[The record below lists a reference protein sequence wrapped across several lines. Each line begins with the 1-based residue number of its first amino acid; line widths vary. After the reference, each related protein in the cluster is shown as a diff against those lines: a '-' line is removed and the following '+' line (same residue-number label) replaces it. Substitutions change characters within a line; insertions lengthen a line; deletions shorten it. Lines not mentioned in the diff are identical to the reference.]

1 MFGVLCFDGGGF
13 LSVFLYNYVVVSLIV
28 AVLDVV
34 LAITAFKK
42 GTLRGKALGGTCV
55 GCALVDLSYLGSALV
70 KNYFLYSCLSS
81 IYFICIDFM
90 LVCLVVFA
98 LDFCK
103 MRRTSAG
110 KAHFVFAAAFITVEI
125 LMFAINPF
133 KEVAISYVQRNTP
146 FAIYSYDMHFWFYVH
161 LTFCYAMVGT
171 VVYFLIRKVISVPM
185 EYKRQYLYASLGVVA
200 IVGVNAVFLFLPYLS
215 VYNFLD
221 YSILGY
227 SVGAYV
233 FYWACFQYSSKGMLK
248 LFKMSIFENIDQGL
262 VLFDNADQLILHNEV
277 ADRQWPNVV
286 FSEMMSMENFKRQ
299 CKLDLD
305 SRLDA
310 CVLQCYSDNAGES
323 KPLRCEF
330 RTLKNKKNRVLG
342 HLFTFSNAQ
351 QATDPLTGFHNWDD
365 FCYYLEDN
373 KNRLNSDI
381 VVVACDV
388 IALSFINNTRGRLAG
403 DQKLKN
409 LADLVRMYFPREAYF
424 VRGQDANFVIMMLGS
439 EVADAVQCIENVR
452 SQIDVSIQYAV
463 NQVSGSDNLFDGIQD
478 TLKALK
484 QKKLMNKDSAH
495 SMILNSLVQAL
506 QECDSDTEEH
516 VRRTQLMGAEL
527 GKRIGLSDV
536 QQSDLS
542 LLCLL
547 HDIGKIG
554 VPLEI
559 LNKPGKLTP
568 EEWDVLRS
576 HSVKGYQIA
585 KSSSELSGIADM
597 ILHHHERWD
606 GGGYPDGLTRESI
619 PLLSRVIA
627 VVDAYDAMV
636 NNRSYRPALT
646 QETALNE
653 LKRCAGSQFDP
664 SIVAEFIKLVESLPQ
679 ELAVAQSKA
688 SGNVDRVKSM
698 VHEEMNQS
706 FDSSKARTVHKL
718 PFSRY
723 VVDEQF
729 NIVSVDKAFEELTGY
744 TQEDVIN
751 NHMNHLSL
759 VPEDERTEYLGLVME
774 ETSTKSQAFFEHRLV
789 RKDGTII
796 YVFCIGRQFYDSAAR
811 AGRSEIVVTD
821 ASASYSLRVMAD
833 VERNKARRRE
843 AEWENAFRKDALTG
857 VLTRSA
863 FKNDTEFKLLEGKS
877 KVMLLMVDVDH
888 FKGYNDTYGH
898 VAGDEFLTLVGQTL
912 LSCLRRDDIAGRMG
926 GDEFA
931 AALFFK
937 KDCTDEFM
945 YQRAQQIFDKV
956 NMILSMSPHATSLSM
971 GAVIA
976 NEEVSSFSDL
986 YDNADKRLYK
996 SKEGGRSRLSVN

>member
-1 MFGVLCFDGGGF
+1 
-13 LSVFLYNYVVVSLIV
+13 
-28 AVLDVV
+28 
-34 LAITAFKK
+34 
-42 GTLRGKALGGTCV
+42 
-55 GCALVDLSYLGSALV
+55 
-70 KNYFLYSCLSS
+70 
-81 IYFICIDFM
+81 
-90 LVCLVVFA
+90 
-98 LDFCK
+98 
-103 MRRTSAG
+103 
-110 KAHFVFAAAFITVEI
+110 
-125 LMFAINPF
+125 
-133 KEVAISYVQRNTP
+133 
-146 FAIYSYDMHFWFYVH
+146 
-161 LTFCYAMVGT
+161 
-171 VVYFLIRKVISVPM
+171 
-185 EYKRQYLYASLGVVA
+185 
-200 IVGVNAVFLFLPYLS
+200 
-215 VYNFLD
+215 
-221 YSILGY
+221 
-227 SVGAYV
+227 
-233 FYWACFQYSSKGMLK
+233 
-248 LFKMSIFENIDQGL
+248 
-262 VLFDNADQLILHNEV
+262 
-277 ADRQWPNVV
+277 
-286 FSEMMSMENFKRQ
+286 
-299 CKLDLD
+299 
-305 SRLDA
+305 
-310 CVLQCYSDNAGES
+310 
-323 KPLRCEF
+323 
-330 RTLKNKKNRVLG
+330 
-342 HLFTFSNAQ
+342 
-351 QATDPLTGFHNWDD
+351 
-365 FCYYLEDN
+365 
-373 KNRLNSDI
+373 
-381 VVVACDV
+381 
-388 IALSFINNTRGRLAG
+388 
-403 DQKLKN
+403 
-409 LADLVRMYFPREAYF
+409 
-424 VRGQDANFVIMMLGS
+424 
-439 EVADAVQCIENVR
+439 
-452 SQIDVSIQYAV
+452 
-463 NQVSGSDNLFDGIQD
+463 
-478 TLKALK
+478 
-484 QKKLMNKDSAH
+484 
-495 SMILNSLVQAL
+495 
-506 QECDSDTEEH
+506 
-516 VRRTQLMGAEL
+516 MGAEL
-527 GKRIGLSDV
+527 GKRIGLNDV

-751 NHMNHLSL
+751 NHINHLSL
-759 VPEDERTEYLGLVME
+759 VPEEDRTEYMGLVME
-774 ETSTKSQAFFEHRLV
+774 ETAKRPQAFFEHRLV

-796 YVFCIGRQFYDSAAR
+796 YVFCMGRQFYDSAAR

>member
-1 MFGVLCFDGGGF
+1 MSGF
-13 LSVFLYNYVVVSLIV
+13 LYKYVVVSLIV
-28 AVLDVV
+28 AVLDIL
-34 LAITAFKK
+34 LATKAFKK
-42 GTLRGKALGGTCV
+42 GNLRGKALGGTCV

-70 KNYFLYSCLSS
+70 KNHFLYSCLSS
-81 IYFICIDFM
+81 LYFVCIDVM
-90 LVCLVVFA
+90 LVCLVMFTME
-98 LDFCK
+98 FCK
-103 MRRTSAG
+103 MKRTSAG
-110 KAHFVFAAAFITVEI
+110 RAHFIIAAVFFSVEF

-133 KEVAISYVQRNTP
+133 REVAISFIPRDTP
-146 FAIYSYDMHFWFYVH
+146 FAVFSYDMHFWFYVH
-161 LTFCYAMVGT
+161 LAFCYAMVGT
-171 VVYFLIRKVISVPM
+171 VVYFLLRKVISVPL
-185 EYKRQYLYASLGVVA
+185 EYKRQYLFASLGVVA
-200 IVGVNAVFLFLPYLS
+200 IVGINAIFLFLPEKS
-215 VYNFLD
+215 VYTFLD

-227 SVGAYV
+227 SIGAYV
-233 FYWACFQYSSKGMLK
+233 FYWACFQYSSKGMLN

-277 ADRQWPNVV
+277 ADRQWPSVM
-286 FSEMMSMENFKRQ
+286 FDELMSIDNFKRQ
-299 CKLDLD
+299 CKLDID

-310 CVLQCYSDNAGES
+310 CVMQCYSEFGGEN

-330 RTLKNKKNRVLG
+330 RTLKNKQNRVLG

-351 QATDPLTGFHNWDD
+351 QSTDPLTGFHNWDD
-365 FCYYLEDN
+365 FCYFLNDN
-373 KNRLNSDI
+373 QGRLNNDI
-381 VVVACDV
+381 VVVACDL
-388 IALSFINNTRGRLAG
+388 IALSFINTTRGRLAG
-403 DQKLKN
+403 DQKVKS
-409 LADLVRMYFPREAYF
+409 LADLVRIYFPRESYF
-424 VRGQDANFVIMMLGS
+424 VRGQDANLIIMMLGS
-439 EVADAVQCIENVR
+439 EVADAVQCMENVK
-452 SQIDVSIQYAV
+452 QKIDVNVQYAV
-463 NQVSGSDNLFDGIQD
+463 NQVYARDDLLNGIND

-484 QKKLMNKDSAH
+484 QKKLLNKDSAH

-527 GKRIGLSDV
+527 GKRIGLNDV
-536 QQSDLS
+536 QQSDLA

-559 LNKPGKLTP
+559 LNKPGKLTS

-576 HSVKGYQIA
+576 HPVKGYQIA

-606 GGGYPDGLTRESI
+606 GGGYPDGLSRESI

-636 NNRSYRPALT
+636 NNRSYRPALP
-646 QETALNE
+646 QEVAINE

-664 SIVAEFIKLVESLPQ
+664 SIVTEFIKLVESLPQ
-679 ELAVAQSKA
+679 RNATARTSSA
-688 SGNVDRVKSM
+688 NVDPAKTMAR
-698 VHEEMNQS
+698 EEMRQLNE
-706 FDSSKARTVHKL
+706 SSKARTVHSL
-718 PFSRY
+718 SFSRY
-723 VVDEQF
+723 VVDDQF

-744 TQEDVIN
+744 SEEEVIN
-751 NHMNHLSL
+751 GHMNHLSL

-774 ETSTKSQAFFEHRLV
+774 ETSKRPQAFFEHRLV

-796 YVFCIGRQFYDSAAR
+796 YVFCMGRQFYDSAAR
-811 AGRSEIVVTD
+811 AGRSEILVTD

-843 AEWENAFRKDALTG
+843 AEWENAFRKDPLTG

-863 FKNDTEFKLLEGKS
+863 FKNDTEFKLLEGKC

-937 KDCTDEFM
+937 KDCSDEFM

-956 NMILSMSPHATSLSM
+956 NMVLSMSPHATSLSM

-976 NEEVSSFSDL
+976 NDELKTFSDL